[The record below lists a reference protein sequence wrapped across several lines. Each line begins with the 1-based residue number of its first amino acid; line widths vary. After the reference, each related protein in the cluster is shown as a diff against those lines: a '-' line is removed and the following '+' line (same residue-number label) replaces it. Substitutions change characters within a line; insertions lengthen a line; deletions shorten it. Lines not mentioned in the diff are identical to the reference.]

1 MMPFHLCSLFITDPI
16 KTDKGSCLG
25 VKKELEKSATGS
37 LTKQMKSVENKTSA
51 RRKRLAMKVRKKREA

>member
-37 LTKQMKSVENKTSA
+37 LTKRMKSVENSA
-51 RRKRLAMKVRKKREA
+51 RRKRLAM